1 MQHIAQRVFL
11 IHEECIKADK
21 EKEGKAGKNKQ
32 KKNTRKDRRATSVIP
47 QIRTMHGGGVQH
59 GKCKDTQC
67 WEQVQK
73 SFS

>member
-1 MQHIAQRVFL
+1 MQQIARRVFL

-21 EKEGKAGKNKQ
+21 EKEGKVG
-32 KKNTRKDRRATSVIP
+32 KKNSGKDRRATSVIT
-47 QIRTMHGGGVQH
+47 QIRPMHGGDVQH